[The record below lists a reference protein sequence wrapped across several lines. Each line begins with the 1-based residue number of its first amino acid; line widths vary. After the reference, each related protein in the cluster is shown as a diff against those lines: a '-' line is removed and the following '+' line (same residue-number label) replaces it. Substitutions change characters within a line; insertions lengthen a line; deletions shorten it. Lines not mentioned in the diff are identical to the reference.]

1 MIQNSLDLRRE
12 MLRSIDAGGGF
23 SGELMSGK
31 LTRTLSV
38 AVAALL
44 LAPGAARADSGL
56 GPADAEK
63 TLGSLRYLCVV
74 QSLCPLSAA
83 NYDTLKRAIAGQ
95 RDNQFLLGFNLITG
109 DGVPTDRKAGL
120 EWVVKAAEAGAP
132 LAARY
137 VENKLQNGENIEIDE
152 TTMATALKRQADG
165 GDVESMRVLAP
176 MMIRGRGTAQ
186 DPQAG
191 IALLLKAAGQGTGGD
206 IEYQIGDLYLIG
218 TNGLPAN
225 HEEGMKWY
233 AISASRGNVRA
244 MATLAGL
251 WENEPMMDMR
261 KLMETGRIP
270 KKTFE
275 RDIVQSYCW
284 RMRASL
290 MGDSLAHYELAL
302 MLSRRNSDSHGNVI
316 EPDLIQADFW
326 FRLGARDREY
336 DNSQVRGAI
345 EPKLTTAQLDQVK
358 KMVADWHKLDFE
370 QMKAAPITIPGNET
384 RTCPPMT

>member
-1 MIQNSLDLRRE
+1 
-12 MLRSIDAGGGF
+12 MLRSSDASGGF

-31 LTRTLSV
+31 LSRTLSV
-38 AVAALL
+38 AAVAALL
-44 LAPGAARADSGL
+44 LSAGAARADSGL

-63 TLGSLRYLCVV
+63 TLGNLRYLCML
-74 QSLCPLSAA
+74 QPLCPLSAA

-95 RDNQFLLGFNLITG
+95 RDNQFLLGLNLISG
-109 DGVPTDRKAGL
+109 DGVPTDRTAGL
-120 EWVVKAAEAGAP
+120 EWVVKAAEAGSP

-152 TTMATALKRQADG
+152 TRMATALKRQADA
-165 GDVESMRVLAP
+165 GDIESMRVLAP
-176 MMIRGRGTAQ
+176 MMIRGRGVAQ
-186 DPQAG
+186 NPEAG

-206 IEYQIGDLYLIG
+206 IEYQIADLYLIG
-218 TNGLPAN
+218 TNGLAKD
-225 HEEGMKWY
+225 HEEAMKWY
-233 AISASRGNVRA
+233 AKSASRGSVRA
-244 MATLAGL
+244 MATLGGL
-251 WENEPMMDMR
+251 WENEPMIDMR

-275 RDIVQSYCW
+275 RDVVQSYCW

-302 MLSRRNSDSHGNVI
+302 MRSRRNSDSRGNVI

-345 EPKLTTAQLDQVK
+345 EPKMTTAQLDQVK
-358 KMVADWHKLDFE
+358 KMIADWHKLDFD
-370 QMKAAPITIPGNET
+370 QMKATPITIPGNET

>member
-1 MIQNSLDLRRE
+1 MIQNSLDFRRE
-12 MLRSIDAGGGF
+12 MLRLIDAVGGF

-44 LAPGAARADSGL
+44 VSAGAARADSGL
-56 GPADAEK
+56 GPAEAEK

-74 QSLCPLSAA
+74 QALCPLNAA

-95 RDNQFLLGFNLITG
+95 RDNQFLLGLNLISG

-120 EWVVKAAEAGAP
+120 EWVVKSAEAGSP

-137 VENKLQNGENIEIDE
+137 VEHKLQNGENIEIDE
-152 TTMATALKRQADG
+152 TRMASALKRQADT
-165 GDVESMRVLAP
+165 GDIESMRVLAP

-191 IALLLKAAGQGTGGD
+191 IALLLKAAARGTGGE
-206 IEYQIGDLYLIG
+206 IEQQIADLYLIG
-218 TNGLPAN
+218 TNGLAAD
-225 HEEGMKWY
+225 HEEGMRWY
-233 AISASRGNVRA
+233 TIAASRGNVRA
-244 MATLAGL
+244 ISTLAGL
-251 WENEPMMDMR
+251 WENEPLMDMR

-358 KMVADWHKLDFE
+358 KMVAGWHRLDFE
-370 QMKAAPITIPGNET
+370 QMKATPITIPGDER

>member
-1 MIQNSLDLRRE
+1 
-12 MLRSIDAGGGF
+12 
-23 SGELMSGK
+23 MSGK

-38 AVAALL
+38 AVAASL
-44 LAPGAARADSGL
+44 LAAGAARADSGL

-74 QSLCPLSAA
+74 QSLCPLSAV

-95 RDNQFLLGFNLITG
+95 RDNQFLLGLNLITD
-109 DGVPTDRKAGL
+109 DGVPTDRAAGL

-132 LAARY
+132 LAARH
-137 VENKLQNGENIEIDE
+137 VENKLQSGENIEIDE
-152 TTMATALKRQADG
+152 TRMATALKRQADA
-165 GDVESMRVLAP
+165 GDIESMRVLAP

-206 IEYQIGDLYLIG
+206 IEYQIGDLHLIG
-218 TNGLPAN
+218 TNGLAAD
-225 HEEGMKWY
+225 HEEAMKWY

-251 WENEPMMDMR
+251 WENEPLMDMR

-290 MGDSLAHYELAL
+290 MGDSLAHYE
-302 MLSRRNSDSHGNVI
+302 
-316 EPDLIQADFW
+316 ADFW

-345 EPKLTTAQLDQVK
+345 EPKLTTASSIRSRK
-358 KMVADWHKLDFE
+358 WS
-370 QMKAAPITIPGNET
+370 PSGTSSISS
-384 RTCPPMT
+384 R

>member
-1 MIQNSLDLRRE
+1 
-12 MLRSIDAGGGF
+12 
-23 SGELMSGK
+23 MSGK
-31 LTRTLSV
+31 LTRILHM

-44 LAPGAARADSGL
+44 ASAGAARADSDL

-63 TLGSLRYLCVV
+63 TLGNLKYICVL
-74 QSLCPLSAA
+74 QSLCPLSAV

-95 RDNQFLLGFNLITG
+95 RDNQFLLGLNLING
-109 DGVPTDRKAGL
+109 SGVPTDRMAGMA
-120 EWVVKAAEAGAP
+120 WVVKAAEAGAP
-132 LAARY
+132 LAVSY

-152 TTMATALKRQADG
+152 TKAATILKRQADS
-165 GDVESMRVLAP
+165 GDIESMRVLAP

-186 DPQAG
+186 DPKAG
-191 IALLLKAAGQGTGGD
+191 IALLLKAAGRGKGGD
-206 IEYQIGDLYLIG
+206 IEYQIADLYLIG
-218 TNGLPAN
+218 TNGLAAD

-233 AISASRGNVRA
+233 GIAAGHGNVRA

-251 WENEPMMDMR
+251 WENEPLMDMR
-261 KLMETGRIP
+261 KLLETGRIP
-270 KKTFE
+270 EQTFK

-284 RMRASL
+284 RMRAAL

-302 MLSRRNSDSHGNVI
+302 MRSRRNSDSRGNVI

-370 QMKAAPITIPGNET
+370 QMKATPIAIPGDER

>member
-1 MIQNSLDLRRE
+1 
-12 MLRSIDAGGGF
+12 MLRFAAIGGF
-23 SGELMSGK
+23 SGERMSGK
-31 LTRTLSV
+31 LTHILSV

-44 LAPGAARADSGL
+44 VSTGAARADSGL

-63 TLGSLRYLCVV
+63 TLGSLRYICVV

-95 RDNQFLLGFNLITG
+95 RDNQFLLGLNLISG
-109 DGVPTDRKAGL
+109 DGVPTDRTAGL

-137 VENKLQNGENIEIDE
+137 VENKLQNGENIEVDE
-152 TTMATALKRQADG
+152 TRMATALKRQADG
-165 GDVESMRVLAP
+165 GDIESMRALAP
-176 MMIRGRGTAQ
+176 MMIRGRGVAQ
-186 DPQAG
+186 NPQAG

-206 IEYQIGDLYLIG
+206 IEFQIADLYLIG
-218 TNGLPAN
+218 TNGLAAD

-233 AISASRGNVRA
+233 AVSASRGNVRA

-251 WENEPMMDMR
+251 WENEPMMDLR

-270 KKTFE
+270 RKTFE
-275 RDIVQSYCW
+275 RDVVQSYCW

-345 EPKLTTAQLDQVK
+345 EPKMTTAQLDQVK
-358 KMVADWHKLDFE
+358 KMIADWHKLDFD
-370 QMKAAPITIPGNET
+370 QMKATPITIPGNET

>member
-1 MIQNSLDLRRE
+1 L
-12 MLRSIDAGGGF
+12 
-23 SGELMSGK
+23 
-31 LTRTLSV
+31 
-38 AVAALL
+38 
-44 LAPGAARADSGL
+44 
-56 GPADAEK
+56 
-63 TLGSLRYLCVV
+63 
-74 QSLCPLSAA
+74 
-83 NYDTLKRAIAGQ
+83 
-95 RDNQFLLGFNLITG
+95 NLITG

-152 TTMATALKRQADG
+152 TRMATALKRQADG

-176 MMIRGRGTAQ
+176 MMIRGRGVAQ

-191 IALLLKAAGQGTGGD
+191 IALLLEAAGQGTGGD

-233 AISASRGNVRA
+233 AISAGRGNIRA

-290 MGDSLAHYELAL
+290 MGDALAHYELAL
-302 MLSRRNSDSHGNVI
+302 MRSRRNSDSHGNVI

-326 FRLGARDREY
+326 FRLGVAQARFRADEGHPDHDSRQRDADLPADDVGFRRLLYGLRPWARRLGEFTSSEMR
-336 DNSQVRGAI
+336 DGLTFVDGNCSSVESLAAKAGQVVFPIKPRIVPLLIGMF
-345 EPKLTTAQLDQVK
+345 DG
-358 KMVADWHKLDFE
+358 LDFR
-370 QMKAAPITIPGNET
+370 
-384 RTCPPMT
+384 RTCDPGRAACTGAQTSQAVQGESGLILQQGN